1 VAAVNTDVVSG
12 FEETASPLR
21 RELLAHCYRMLGSWD
36 EAEDAVQETYL
47 RGWRAWDGFD
57 QRASVRTW
65 LYLHGQPFGVAVLD
79 IRRDAI
85 AGITVSATRRWWKG
99 SRNVRRRIPRAG
111 RRPVTIRYR
120 ETARATSGRVR

>member
-1 VAAVNTDVVSG
+1 VAAVHTDVVTG
-12 FEETASPLR
+12 FEEAAGPLR

-65 LYLHGQPFGVAVLD
+65 LH
-79 IRRDAI
+79 RI
-85 AGITVSATRRWWKG
+85 ATNVCLNARPPARPMGRLSCCLPRPGCSHSLAT
-99 SRNVRRRIPRAG
+99 A
-111 RRPVTIRYR
+111 
-120 ETARATSGRVR
+120 ATCG